1 VDPDKLNKVEKLLKE
16 QGFKPF
22 KVELGGKGVGV
33 LENVDEKVVDSFE
46 HSVASLAE
54 DGKAW
59 VYWN

>member
-1 VDPDKLNKVEKLLKE
+1 MHKVEKLLKE

-22 KVELGGKGVGV
+22 EVELGGRGVGV
-33 LENVDEKVVDSFE
+33 LENVDENVVDSFE

-59 VYWN
+59 LYWN